1 MPESHIALPSAP
13 RHACTHIGIGQS
25 ALTQPR
31 SLGQAVLLHKRCALL
46 SDPLF
51 FFCLLLHRYLL
62 SLGADVNAENEDGDK
77 PADLIDPDCKE
88 LLELFGVGSGD

>member
-51 FFCLLLHRYLL
+51 FFFAFSSIGTCCLWART
-62 SLGADVNAENEDGDK
+62 
-77 PADLIDPDCKE
+77 
-88 LLELFGVGSGD
+88 